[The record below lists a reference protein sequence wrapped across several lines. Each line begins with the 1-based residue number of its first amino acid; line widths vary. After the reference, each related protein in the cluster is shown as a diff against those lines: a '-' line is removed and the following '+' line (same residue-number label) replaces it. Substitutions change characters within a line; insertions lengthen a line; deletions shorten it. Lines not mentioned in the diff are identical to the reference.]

1 MKMIEVCRCTIYRL
15 VNLSNID
22 SHTFYGAALTH
33 TLTQDLLINK
43 KKPRQEDT
51 DSYVTCALCLYHE
64 TFDIAHT

>member
-43 KKPRQEDT
+43 KNPGKKIQIATLR
-51 DSYVTCALCLYHE
+51 VLCVCTMKHS
-64 TFDIAHT
+64 I